1 MDRNIYRQ
9 KMYEARQDYYER
21 TTNQRRVYY
30 HERDIERAKRQI
42 ERDRSLR
49 ISRNRERS
57 STIAR
62 GFGGVGS
69 RFIGAVSSGISFKSI
84 VIFFCLF
91 CIISQLL
98 INPNVLNGFAL
109 DDKGFISEEFRQD
122 NFDPYNYFYSF
133 WTTVE
138 EQNTVSTEMIFSA
151 LNNYT
156 SISISFDR
164 YVSGGSGGSFIG
176 SIFSA
181 LGFDAVGWLFDIDDA
196 LNEIGRILV
205 RIVQVVVMIGNTVY
219 LLFAILYTAFSV
231 IMIVLGLLNIKTV

>member
-1 MDRNIYRQ
+1 MD
-9 KMYEARQDYYER
+9 KKTYYANKRENFHAER
-21 TTNQRRVYY
+21 ERRAQ
-30 HERDIERAKRQI
+30 ELRRKEIDRDIERAKRQI
-42 ERDRSLR
+42 ERDRALR

-98 INPNVLNGFAL
+98 INPNVLNGSAL
-109 DDKGFISEEFRQD
+109 DDRGFISEEFRQD
-122 NFDPYNYFYSF
+122 NFDAYNYFYSF

-138 EQNTVSTEMIFSA
+138 EENTVSTEMIFSA

-156 SISISFDR
+156 SISIAFDR
-164 YVSGGSGGSFIG
+164 YTFGGTNGFSIGGL
-176 SIFSA
+176 FSA
-181 LGFDAVGWLFDIDDA
+181 LGFESVGFLLNIDDA
-196 LNEIGRILV
+196 INSIGRLLK
-205 RIVQVVVMIGNTVY
+205 RIVEVVVMLGNTIY